1 MVVDTTIAGITV
13 GDAHPVRIMGAINLS
28 RESFYKGSVT
38 EQGNVVPAAEQMV
51 AEGADFIDVGARSTW
66 PLADKIT
73 KEEERK
79 RLIPALEQL
88 TGNLDVPISVD
99 TQCADLARDA
109 LEMGARI
116 INDVSGL
123 TADPGMAEVVHEYGC
138 PVVVMASDTVP
149 GDVIGMDAVM
159 QSLDRIIKKAE
170 DTGIAPEQIII
181 DPAIGK
187 WVPEKVPMYDF
198 ETIDQLERLKVFG
211 KPVLAAIS
219 RKSLI
224 GEVLDKPPADRLMGS
239 IAATAI
245 AVYKGAH
252 IIRTHDVA
260 GTVDA
265 IRVAEAIKGRNITAG
280 KPDHSIEALDNHS
293 IEALDNYSVEVLDNH
308 SVEALDNHSVEVL
321 DNYSVEVLD
330 ITSAKDAPGY
340 FNRIGATGTGGR
352 VMKDKTVYRVLK
364 INNVTTTEA
373 LIIKQEALS
382 RGCDAA
388 LPRDAVSHETDCVD
402 LILMGTELQ
411 LKRLAAK
418 LECQARDLPV
428 IAGLVQTALQRF
440 NDTIYRYG

>member
-38 EQGNVVPAAEQMV
+38 EQGNVVPVAEQMV

-88 TGNLDVPISVD
+88 TGNVDVPISVD

-138 PVVVMASDTVP
+138 PVVVMASDRVP

-187 WVPEKVPMYDF
+187 WVPEKVPIYDF

-280 KPDHSIEALDNHS
+280 KPDYSIEALDNHS
-293 IEALDNYSVEVLDNH
+293 AKAMDNYSI
-308 SVEALDNHSVEVL
+308 
-321 DNYSVEVLD
+321 EVLD

-352 VMKDKTVYRVLK
+352 VMKDKTVHRVLK

-428 IAGLVQTALQRF
+428 IAGLVRTALQRF

>member
-13 GDAHPVRIMGAINLS
+13 GDVHPVRIMGAINLS

-38 EQGNVVPAAEQMV
+38 EQENVVPAAEQMV

-99 TQCADLARDA
+99 TQCADLASEA

-116 INDVSGL
+116 INDVSGM

-138 PVVVMASDTVP
+138 PVVVMASDRVP

-187 WVPEKVPMYDF
+187 WVPEKVPIYDF

-280 KPDHSIEALDNHS
+280 KPDHSIEALDNNS
-293 IEALDNYSVEVLDNH
+293 AKAMDNYSI
-308 SVEALDNHSVEVL
+308 
-321 DNYSVEVLD
+321 EVLD

-352 VMKDKTVYRVLK
+352 VMKDKTVHRVLK

-428 IAGLVQTALQRF
+428 IAGLVRTALQRF
-440 NDTIYRYG
+440 KDTTYRYG

>member
-38 EQGNVVPAAEQMV
+38 EQGNVVPVAEQMV

-88 TGNLDVPISVD
+88 TGNVDVPISVD

-138 PVVVMASDTVP
+138 PVVVMASDRVP

-187 WVPEKVPMYDF
+187 WVPEKVPIYDF

-280 KPDHSIEALDNHS
+280 KPDYSIEALDNHS
-293 IEALDNYSVEVLDNH
+293 AKAMDNYSI
-308 SVEALDNHSVEVL
+308 
-321 DNYSVEVLD
+321 EVLD

-352 VMKDKTVYRVLK
+352 VMKDKTVHRVLK

-388 LPRDAVSHETDCVD
+388 LPRDAVSHETDSVD

-428 IAGLVQTALQRF
+428 IAGLVRTALQRF
-440 NDTIYRYG
+440 NDTTYRYG

>member
-1 MVVDTTIAGITV
+1 MVVNTTIAGITV

-38 EQGNVVPAAEQMV
+38 EPGNVIPAAEQMV
-51 AEGADFIDVGARSTW
+51 SEGADFIDVGARSTW

-88 TGNLDVPISVD
+88 TGNVDVPISVD

-109 LEMGARI
+109 LEMGVRI

-123 TADPGMAEVVHEYGC
+123 TADPGMVEVVHEYGC
-138 PVVVMASDTVP
+138 PVVVMASDKVP

-159 QSLDRIIKKAE
+159 HSLDRMIKKAE
-170 DTGIAPEQIII
+170 NAGIAPEQIII

-187 WVPEKVPMYDF
+187 WVPEKVPIYDF
-198 ETIDQLERLKVFG
+198 ETIDQMERLKVFG

-219 RKSLI
+219 RKSFI
-224 GEVLDKPPADRLMGS
+224 DEVLDKPPADRLIGS

-245 AVYKGAH
+245 TVYKGAH

-260 GTVDA
+260 DTGDA
-265 IRVAEAIKGRNITAG
+265 IRVAEAIKGRNIIAR
-280 KPDHSIEALDNHS
+280 KPDHSIEVLDDHS
-293 IEALDNYSVEVLDNH
+293 I
-308 SVEALDNHSVEVL
+308 
-321 DNYSVEVLD
+321 EVLD
-330 ITSAKDAPGY
+330 IISATDAQGY
-340 FNRIGATGTGGR
+340 FNRIGTTGTGGR
-352 VMKDKTVYRVLK
+352 VMMDKTVYRVLK

-388 LPRDAVSHETDCVD
+388 LPRDAVSHETDSVD

-411 LKRLAAK
+411 LKRLSAK

-440 NDTIYRYG
+440 KDTIYRYG

>member
-38 EQGNVVPAAEQMV
+38 EQGNVVPVAEQMV

-88 TGNLDVPISVD
+88 TGNVDVPISVD

-138 PVVVMASDTVP
+138 PVVVMASDRVP

-187 WVPEKVPMYDF
+187 WVPEKVPIYDF

-293 IEALDNYSVEVLDNH
+293 AK
-308 SVEALDNHSVEVL
+308 AM

-428 IAGLVQTALQRF
+428 IAGLVRTALQRF

>member
-38 EQGNVVPAAEQMV
+38 EPGNVVQAAEQMV
-51 AEGADFIDVGARSTW
+51 AEGAVFIDVGARSTW
-66 PLADKIT
+66 PPADKIT
-73 KEEERK
+73 PEEERR
-79 RLIPALEQL
+79 RLIPALKQL
-88 TGNLDVPISVD
+88 IGNVDVPISVD
-99 TQCADLARDA
+99 TQCAGLAREA
-109 LEMGARI
+109 LEMGAHI

-123 TADPGMAEVVHEYGC
+123 GADPGMADVVHEYGC
-138 PVVVMASDTVP
+138 PVVVMASGRVP

-159 QSLDRIIKKAE
+159 DSLDRIIRNAE

-198 ETIDQLERLKVFG
+198 ETIDQMERLKVFG

-219 RKSLI
+219 RKSFI
-224 GEVLDKPPADRLMGS
+224 GEVLDKQPADRLMGS

-260 GTVDA
+260 DTDDA

-280 KPDHSIEALDNHS
+280 KPDYS
-293 IEALDNYSVEVLDNH
+293 IEALDNYSI
-308 SVEALDNHSVEVL
+308 EAP

-330 ITSAKDAPGY
+330 ITSAEDAPGY
-340 FNRIGATGTGGR
+340 FNRICTTGTGGR

-388 LPRDAVSHETDCVD
+388 LPSDAVSHETDSVD

-440 NDTIYRYG
+440 KDTTYRYG

>member
-38 EQGNVVPAAEQMV
+38 EPGNVVPAAEQMV

-88 TGNLDVPISVD
+88 TGNVDVPISVD
-99 TQCADLARDA
+99 TQCADLASDA

-138 PVVVMASDTVP
+138 PVVVMASDRVP

-187 WVPEKVPMYDF
+187 WVPEKVPIYDF

-280 KPDHSIEALDNHS
+280 KPDHSIEAM
-293 IEALDNYSVEVLDNH
+293 DNH
-308 SVEALDNHSVEVL
+308 SVEAM
-321 DNYSVEVLD
+321 DNYSIEVLD

-352 VMKDKTVYRVLK
+352 VMKDKTVHRVLK

-428 IAGLVQTALQRF
+428 IAGLVRTALQRF

>member
-13 GDAHPVRIMGAINLS
+13 GDAHPVRIMGVINLS
-28 RESFYKGSVT
+28 GESFYKGSVT
-38 EQGNVVPAAEQMV
+38 KTGNVVPAAEQMV

-88 TGNLDVPISVD
+88 IGTVDVPISVD
-99 TQCADLARDA
+99 TQYAGLAREA
-109 LEMGARI
+109 LEMGAHI

-123 TADPGMAEVVHEYGC
+123 SSDPGMAEVVHEYGC
-138 PVVVMASDTVP
+138 PVVVMASDRVP

-159 QSLDRIIKKAE
+159 DSLDKIIKKAE
-170 DTGIAPEQIII
+170 DTGIATEKIII

-187 WVPEKVPMYDF
+187 WVPEKVPIYDF

-219 RKSLI
+219 RKSFI
-224 GEVLDKPPADRLMGS
+224 GEVVNKPSADRLMGS

-260 GTVDA
+260 DTDDA

-280 KPDHSIEALDNHS
+280 KSDCSI
-293 IEALDNYSVEVLDNH
+293 
-308 SVEALDNHSVEVL
+308 
-321 DNYSVEVLD
+321 EVLD

-340 FNRIGATGTGGR
+340 FNRIGTTGMGGR
-352 VMKDKTVYRVLK
+352 VMKDKTVCRVLK
-364 INNVTTTEA
+364 INNVTTTQS
-373 LIIKQEALS
+373 LVIKQEALS
-382 RGCDAA
+382 IGCDAA
-388 LPRDAVSHETDCVD
+388 LPRDAVSHETDSVE

-428 IAGLVQTALQRF
+428 MAGLVRSALQRF
-440 NDTIYRYG
+440 KDTTYRYG

>member
-1 MVVDTTIAGITV
+1 MAVDTTIAGIGV
-13 GDAHPVRIMGAINLS
+13 GDAHPVRIMGVINLS
-28 RESFYKGSVT
+28 GESFYKGSVT
-38 EQGNVVPAAEQMV
+38 EPGNVVQTAEQMV

-73 KEEERK
+73 KEEERR
-79 RLIPALEQL
+79 RLIPALKQL
-88 TGNLDVPISVD
+88 TGTVEVPISVD
-99 TQCADLARDA
+99 TQYADLARDA
-109 LEMGARI
+109 LETGAQI

-123 TADPGMAEVVHEYGC
+123 SADPGMAEVVNEYGC
-138 PVVVMASDTVP
+138 PVVVMASDRVP

-159 QSLDRIIKKAE
+159 HSLDRIIKKAE

-187 WVPEKVPMYDF
+187 WLPEKVPMYDF

-219 RKSLI
+219 RKSFT
-224 GEVLDKPPADRLMGS
+224 GEVLDKPAADRLIGS

-260 GTVDA
+260 DTCDA
-265 IRVAEAIKGRNITAG
+265 TRVAKAIKGRHITAG
-280 KPDHSIEALDNHS
+280 KSD
-293 IEALDNYSVEVLDNH
+293 YSVETKH
-308 SVEALDNHSVEVL
+308 
-321 DNYSVEVLD
+321 NYSIEVLD
-330 ITSAKDAPGY
+330 ITSAEDAPGY
-340 FNRIGATGTGGR
+340 FKGIGTTGTGSM
-352 VMKDKTVYRVLK
+352 VMKDKTVHRVLR
-364 INNVTTTEA
+364 INNVTTAEA

-388 LPRDAVSHETDCVD
+388 LPRDAVSHETDSLD

-428 IAGLVQTALQRF
+428 IAGLVLTVLQRF
-440 NDTIYRYG
+440 KDTTYRYG

>member
-38 EQGNVVPAAEQMV
+38 EQENVVPAAEQMV

-88 TGNLDVPISVD
+88 TGNVDVPISVD

-138 PVVVMASDTVP
+138 PVVVMASDRVP

-187 WVPEKVPMYDF
+187 WVPEKVPIYDF
-198 ETIDQLERLKVFG
+198 ETIDQLERLKIFG

-293 IEALDNYSVEVLDNH
+293 IEAM
-308 SVEALDNHSVEVL
+308 

-352 VMKDKTVYRVLK
+352 VMKDKTVHRVLK

-388 LPRDAVSHETDCVD
+388 LPRDAVSHETDSVD

-428 IAGLVQTALQRF
+428 IAGLVRTALQRF

>member
-13 GDAHPVRIMGAINLS
+13 GDAHPVRIMGVINLS
-28 RESFYKGSVT
+28 GESFYKGSVT
-38 EQGNVVPAAEQMV
+38 EQVNVVPAAEQMV

-79 RLIPALEQL
+79 RLIPALEML
-88 TGNLDVPISVD
+88 IGNVDVPLSVD
-99 TQCADLARDA
+99 TQCADLAREA
-109 LEMGARI
+109 LEMGAHI

-123 TADPGMAEVVHEYGC
+123 SADPGMAEVVHEYGC
-138 PVVVMASDTVP
+138 PVVVMASDRVP
-149 GDVIGMDAVM
+149 GDLIGMDAVM
-159 QSLDRIIKKAE
+159 GSLDRIIKKAE
-170 DTGIAPEQIII
+170 DTGIATEKIII

-219 RKSLI
+219 RKSFI
-224 GEVLDKPPADRLMGS
+224 DEVLDKPSAERLMGS

-260 GTVDA
+260 DTGDA

-280 KPDHSIEALDNHS
+280 KPDYSIGAP
-293 IEALDNYSVEVLDNH
+293 DNYSI
-308 SVEALDNHSVEVL
+308 
-321 DNYSVEVLD
+321 EVLD
-330 ITSAKDAPGY
+330 ITSAEDAPGY
-340 FNRIGATGTGGR
+340 FNRIGTTGTGGR
-352 VMKDKTVYRVLK
+352 VMKYKTVYRVLK
-364 INNVTTTEA
+364 INNVTTMQS

-382 RGCDAA
+382 CGCDAA
-388 LPRDAVSHETDCVD
+388 LPGDAVSNETDSLD

-428 IAGLVQTALQRF
+428 IAGLVQSALQQF
-440 NDTIYRYG
+440 KDTTYRYG

>member
-38 EQGNVVPAAEQMV
+38 EQGNVVPVAEQMV

-88 TGNLDVPISVD
+88 TGNVDVPISVD
-99 TQCADLARDA
+99 TQCADLAREA

-138 PVVVMASDTVP
+138 PVVVMASDRVP

-187 WVPEKVPMYDF
+187 WVPEKVPIYDF

-280 KPDHSIEALDNHS
+280 KPDHSIEALDNHF
-293 IEALDNYSVEVLDNH
+293 AKAMDNYSI
-308 SVEALDNHSVEVL
+308 
-321 DNYSVEVLD
+321 EVLD

-428 IAGLVQTALQRF
+428 IAGLVRTALQRF

>member
-28 RESFYKGSVT
+28 RESFYKGSVI

-73 KEEERK
+73 KEEERR

-99 TQCADLARDA
+99 TQCAGLARDA
-109 LEMGARI
+109 LEMGAHI

-123 TADPGMAEVVHEYGC
+123 TADPGMTEVVHEYGC
-138 PVVVMASDTVP
+138 PVVIMASDRVP
-149 GDVIGMDAVM
+149 GDLLGMDAVM
-159 QSLDRIIKKAE
+159 HSLDKIIKKAE
-170 DTGIAPEQIII
+170 DTGIASEKIII

-187 WVPEKVPMYDF
+187 WVPEKVPIYDF
-198 ETIDQLERLKVFG
+198 ETIDQMERLKVFG

-219 RKSLI
+219 RKSFI
-224 GEVLDKPPADRLMGS
+224 GEVLDKPSADRLIGS
-239 IAATAI
+239 ISATTI

-260 GTVDA
+260 DTGDA
-265 IRVAEAIKGRNITAG
+265 IRVAEAIKGRSITAG
-280 KPDHSIEALDNHS
+280 KPDYS
-293 IEALDNYSVEVLDNH
+293 IEALDNYSI
-308 SVEALDNHSVEVL
+308 
-321 DNYSVEVLD
+321 EVLD
-330 ITSAKDAPGY
+330 ITSANDAPGY
-340 FNRIGATGTGGR
+340 FKRIGTTDTGGR

-364 INNVTTTEA
+364 INNITTTEA

-388 LPRDAVSHETDCVD
+388 LPRDAVSHETDSID

-428 IAGLVQTALQRF
+428 IAGLIQTVLQRF
-440 NDTIYRYG
+440 NDTTYRYG

>member
-38 EQGNVVPAAEQMV
+38 EPGNVVPVAEQMV

-73 KEEERK
+73 TEEERR

-99 TQCADLARDA
+99 TQCAGLARDA
-109 LEMGARI
+109 LEMGAHI

-123 TADPGMAEVVHEYGC
+123 SADPGMANVVHEYDC
-138 PVVVMASDTVP
+138 PVVIMASDRVP

-159 QSLDRIIKKAE
+159 HSLDRMIKKAE
-170 DTGIAPEQIII
+170 NAGIAPEQIII

-187 WVPEKVPMYDF
+187 WVPEKVPIYDF

-219 RKSLI
+219 RKSFI

-260 GTVDA
+260 GTGDA
-265 IRVAEAIKGRNITAG
+265 IQVAEAIKGRNITAG
-280 KPDHSIEALDNHS
+280 KPG
-293 IEALDNYSVEVLDNH
+293 H
-308 SVEALDNHSVEVL
+308 SVEALDNYSMEVL
-321 DNYSVEVLD
+321 DNNSAKAMDNYSVEVLD
-330 ITSAKDAPGY
+330 ITSAEDAPGY
-340 FNRIGATGTGGR
+340 FNRIGTTGAGGR
-352 VMKDKTVYRVLK
+352 VMKDKTVHRVLK

-388 LPRDAVSHETDCVD
+388 LPRDAVSHETDSVD

-411 LKRLAAK
+411 LKRVAAK

-428 IAGLVQTALQRF
+428 IAGLLETVLQRF
-440 NDTIYRYG
+440 KDTTYRYG

>member
-38 EQGNVVPAAEQMV
+38 EQGNVVPVAEQMV

-73 KEEERK
+73 KEEERR

-88 TGNLDVPISVD
+88 TGNVDVPISVD
-99 TQCADLARDA
+99 TQCADLASDA

-138 PVVVMASDTVP
+138 PVVVMASDRVP

-187 WVPEKVPMYDF
+187 WVPEKVPIYDF

-280 KPDHSIEALDNHS
+280 KPDYSIEALDNHS
-293 IEALDNYSVEVLDNH
+293 
-308 SVEALDNHSVEVL
+308 VEAM

-352 VMKDKTVYRVLK
+352 VMKDKTVHRVLK

-388 LPRDAVSHETDCVD
+388 LPRDAVSHETDSVD

-428 IAGLVQTALQRF
+428 IAGLVRTALQRF

>member
-1 MVVDTTIAGITV
+1 MVVDTAIAGITV
-13 GDAHPVRIMGAINLS
+13 GDAHPVRIMGVINLS
-28 RESFYKGSVT
+28 GESFYKGSVT
-38 EQGNVVPAAEQMV
+38 EPGNVVPAAEQMV

-66 PLADKIT
+66 PMADKIT
-73 KEEERK
+73 KEEERR
-79 RLIPALEQL
+79 RLIPALKQL
-88 TGNLDVPISVD
+88 IGNVDVPISVD

-123 TADPGMAEVVHEYGC
+123 GADPGMAEVVHEYGC
-138 PVVVMASDTVP
+138 PVVVMASERVP

-159 QSLDRIIKKAE
+159 DSLDRIIRNAE
-170 DTGIAPEQIII
+170 DTGIAPDQIII

-198 ETIDQLERLKVFG
+198 ETIDQMERLKVFG

-219 RKSLI
+219 RKSFI
-224 GEVLDKPPADRLMGS
+224 GEVLDKLPADRLMGS

-260 GTVDA
+260 DTGDA

-280 KPDHSIEALDNHS
+280 KSDHSIEALHNCS
-293 IEALDNYSVEVLDNH
+293 I
-308 SVEALDNHSVEVL
+308 
-321 DNYSVEVLD
+321 EVLD
-330 ITSAKDAPGY
+330 ITSAEDAPGY
-340 FNRIGATGTGGR
+340 FNRIGATGTGSR
-352 VMKDKTVYRVLK
+352 VMKDKTIYRVLK

-388 LPRDAVSHETDCVD
+388 LPRDAVSHETDSVD

-428 IAGLVQTALQRF
+428 IAELVRTALQRF
-440 NDTIYRYG
+440 KDTTYRYG

>member
-28 RESFYKGSVT
+28 SESFYKGSVT
-38 EQGNVVPAAEQMV
+38 EPENVVVAAEQMV

-73 KEEERK
+73 TEEERK

-88 TGNLDVPISVD
+88 TGNVDVPISVD

-123 TADPGMAEVVHEYGC
+123 SADPGMAEVVYKYGC
-138 PVVVMASDTVP
+138 PVVVMASEKVP
-149 GDVIGMDAVM
+149 GDVVGMDGVM
-159 QSLDRIIKKAE
+159 RSLDRMIKKAE
-170 DTGIAPEQIII
+170 DVGIAPEQIII

-187 WVPEKVPMYDF
+187 WVPEKVPIYDF

-219 RKSLI
+219 RKSFI

-260 GTVDA
+260 DTGDA

-280 KPDHSIEALDNHS
+280 KSGQ
-293 IEALDNYSVEVLDNH
+293 SVET
-308 SVEALDNHSVEVL
+308 L

-352 VMKDKTVYRVLK
+352 VMKDKTVHRVLK

-388 LPRDAVSHETDCVD
+388 LPRDAVSHETDSVD

-411 LKRLAAK
+411 LKHLAAK

-440 NDTIYRYG
+440 RDTTYRYG

>member
-38 EQGNVVPAAEQMV
+38 EQGNVVPVAEQMV

-88 TGNLDVPISVD
+88 TGNVDVPISVD

-138 PVVVMASDTVP
+138 PVVVMASDRVP

-187 WVPEKVPMYDF
+187 WVPEKVPIYDF

-280 KPDHSIEALDNHS
+280 KPDHSIEALDNHF
-293 IEALDNYSVEVLDNH
+293 AK
-308 SVEALDNHSVEVL
+308 AM

-428 IAGLVQTALQRF
+428 IAGLVRTALQRF

>member
-13 GDAHPVRIMGAINLS
+13 GDVHPVRIMGAINLS

-38 EQGNVVPAAEQMV
+38 EQENVVPAAEQMV

-73 KEEERK
+73 KEEERR

-138 PVVVMASDTVP
+138 PVVVMASDRVP

-187 WVPEKVPMYDF
+187 WVPEKVPIYDF

-280 KPDHSIEALDNHS
+280 KPDYSIEALDNHS
-293 IEALDNYSVEVLDNH
+293 AKAMDNYSI
-308 SVEALDNHSVEVL
+308 
-321 DNYSVEVLD
+321 EVLD

-352 VMKDKTVYRVLK
+352 VMKDKTVHRVLK

-428 IAGLVQTALQRF
+428 IAGLVRTALQRF
-440 NDTIYRYG
+440 KDTTYRYG

>member
-38 EQGNVVPAAEQMV
+38 ELENVVPAAEQMV

-88 TGNLDVPISVD
+88 TANVDVPISVD

-109 LEMGARI
+109 LEMGVRI
-116 INDVSGL
+116 VNDVSGL
-123 TADPGMAEVVHEYGC
+123 TADPGMVEVVHEYGC
-138 PVVVMASDTVP
+138 PVVVMASDKVP

-159 QSLDRIIKKAE
+159 QSLDRMIKKAE
-170 DTGIAPEQIII
+170 NAGIAPEQIII

-187 WVPEKVPMYDF
+187 WVPEKVPIYDF
-198 ETIDQLERLKVFG
+198 ETIDQMERLKVFG

-219 RKSLI
+219 RKSFI
-224 GEVLDKPPADRLMGS
+224 DEVLDKPPADRLIGS

-245 AVYKGAH
+245 TVYKGAH

-260 GTVDA
+260 DTGDA
-265 IRVAEAIKGRNITAG
+265 IRVAEAIKGRNIIAR
-280 KPDHSIEALDNHS
+280 KPDHSIE
-293 IEALDNYSVEVLDNH
+293 
-308 SVEALDNHSVEVL
+308 
-321 DNYSVEVLD
+321 VLD
-330 ITSAKDAPGY
+330 IISATDAQGY
-340 FNRIGATGTGGR
+340 FNRIGTTGTGGR
-352 VMKDKTVYRVLK
+352 VMMDKTVYRVLK
-364 INNVTTTEA
+364 ISNVTTTEA

-388 LPRDAVSHETDCVD
+388 LPRDAVSHETDSVD

-411 LKRLAAK
+411 LKRLSAK

-428 IAGLVQTALQRF
+428 IAGLIQTALQRF
-440 NDTIYRYG
+440 KDTIYRYG

>member
-13 GDAHPVRIMGAINLS
+13 GDVHPVRIMGAINLS

-38 EQGNVVPAAEQMV
+38 EQENVVPAAEQMV

-99 TQCADLARDA
+99 TQCADLAREA

-138 PVVVMASDTVP
+138 PVVVMASDRVP

-187 WVPEKVPMYDF
+187 WVPEKVPIYDF

-280 KPDHSIEALDNHS
+280 KPDYSIEGLDNHS
-293 IEALDNYSVEVLDNH
+293 AKAMDNYSI
-308 SVEALDNHSVEVL
+308 
-321 DNYSVEVLD
+321 EVLD

-352 VMKDKTVYRVLK
+352 VMKDKTVHRVLK

-428 IAGLVQTALQRF
+428 IAGLVRTALQRF
-440 NDTIYRYG
+440 KDTTYRYG

>member
-13 GDAHPVRIMGAINLS
+13 GDAHPVRIMGVINLS
-28 RESFYKGSVT
+28 GESFYKGSVT
-38 EQGNVVPAAEQMV
+38 EQENVVQAAEQMV

-88 TGNLDVPISVD
+88 TGNVDVPISVD

-138 PVVVMASDTVP
+138 PVVVMASDRVP

-187 WVPEKVPMYDF
+187 WVPEKVPIYDF

-260 GTVDA
+260 GTGDA
-265 IRVAEAIKGRNITAG
+265 IRVAEAIKGRNIIAG
-280 KPDHSIEALDNHS
+280 KSDYSIEAMDL
-293 IEALDNYSVEVLDNH
+293 
-308 SVEALDNHSVEVL
+308 
-321 DNYSVEVLD
+321 
-330 ITSAKDAPGY
+330 TSTEDAPGY
-340 FNRIGATGTGGR
+340 FNRIGTTGTGGS
-352 VMKDKTVYRVLK
+352 VMKDKAVYRVLK
-364 INNVTTTEA
+364 INNVTITEA
-373 LIIKQEALS
+373 LVIKQETLS
-382 RGCDAA
+382 CGCDAA
-388 LPRDAVSHETDCVD
+388 LPGDAISHETNSVD

-411 LKRLAAK
+411 LKRLVTK

-428 IAGLVQTALQRF
+428 IAGLVRTALERF
-440 NDTIYRYG
+440 KDTTYRYG

>member
-13 GDAHPVRIMGAINLS
+13 GDVHPVRIMGAINLS

-38 EQGNVVPAAEQMV
+38 EQENVVPAAEQMV

-73 KEEERK
+73 KEEERR

-99 TQCADLARDA
+99 TQCADLASEA

-116 INDVSGL
+116 INDVSGM

-138 PVVVMASDTVP
+138 PVVVMASDRVP

-187 WVPEKVPMYDF
+187 WVPEKVPIYDF

-280 KPDHSIEALDNHS
+280 KPDHSIEALDNNS
-293 IEALDNYSVEVLDNH
+293 AKAMDNYSI
-308 SVEALDNHSVEVL
+308 
-321 DNYSVEVLD
+321 EVLD

-352 VMKDKTVYRVLK
+352 VMKDKTVHRVLK

-428 IAGLVQTALQRF
+428 IAGLVRTALQRF
-440 NDTIYRYG
+440 KDTTYRYG

>member
-38 EQGNVVPAAEQMV
+38 EQGNVVPVAEQMV

-99 TQCADLARDA
+99 TQCADLASDA

-138 PVVVMASDTVP
+138 PVVVMASDRVP

-187 WVPEKVPMYDF
+187 WVPEKVPIYDF

-280 KPDHSIEALDNHS
+280 KPDHSIEALDNHF
-293 IEALDNYSVEVLDNH
+293 
-308 SVEALDNHSVEVL
+308 VEAM

-428 IAGLVQTALQRF
+428 IAGLVRTALQRF

>member
-13 GDAHPVRIMGAINLS
+13 GDAHPVRIMGVINLS
-28 RESFYKGSVT
+28 GESFYKGSVT
-38 EQGNVVPAAEQMV
+38 KTGNVVPAAEQMV

-73 KEEERK
+73 KEEERR

-88 TGNLDVPISVD
+88 IGNVDVPISVD
-99 TQCADLARDA
+99 TQYADLARKA
-109 LEMGARI
+109 LEMGAHI

-123 TADPGMAEVVHEYGC
+123 SADPGMAEVVNEYGC
-138 PVVVMASDTVP
+138 PVVVMASDRVP
-149 GDVIGMDAVM
+149 GDMISMDAVM
-159 QSLDRIIKKAE
+159 DSLGRIIKKAE
-170 DTGIAPEQIII
+170 DIGIAPGKIII

-187 WVPEKVPMYDF
+187 WVPEKVPIYDL
-198 ETIDQLERLKVFG
+198 ETIDQMERLKVFG

-219 RKSLI
+219 RKSFI
-224 GEVLDKPPADRLMGS
+224 GEVVDKPPADRLMGS

-260 GTVDA
+260 DTVDA

-280 KPDHSIEALDNHS
+280 KSDYSI
-293 IEALDNYSVEVLDNH
+293 
-308 SVEALDNHSVEVL
+308 
-321 DNYSVEVLD
+321 EVLD

-340 FNRIGATGTGGR
+340 FNRIGTTGTGGR

-364 INNVTTTEA
+364 INNVTTMQS
-373 LIIKQEALS
+373 LVIKQEALS

-388 LPRDAVSHETDCVD
+388 LPRDAVSHETDSVE

-428 IAGLVQTALQRF
+428 IAGLVRSALQRF
-440 NDTIYRYG
+440 KDTTYRYG

>member
-13 GDAHPVRIMGAINLS
+13 GDAHPVRIMGVINLS
-28 RESFYKGSVT
+28 GESFYKGSVT
-38 EQGNVVPAAEQMV
+38 EPGNVVPAAEQMV

-73 KEEERK
+73 KEEERR

-88 TGNLDVPISVD
+88 IGNVDVPISVD
-99 TQCADLARDA
+99 TQYADLARKA
-109 LEMGARI
+109 LEMGAHI

-123 TADPGMAEVVHEYGC
+123 SADPGMAEVVNEYGC
-138 PVVVMASDTVP
+138 PVVVMASDRVP
-149 GDVIGMDAVM
+149 GDMISMDAVM
-159 QSLDRIIKKAE
+159 DSLGRIIKKAE
-170 DTGIAPEQIII
+170 DIGIAPGKIII

-187 WVPEKVPMYDF
+187 WVPEKVPIYDL
-198 ETIDQLERLKVFG
+198 ETIDQMERLKVFG

-219 RKSLI
+219 RKSFI

-260 GTVDA
+260 DTVDA

-280 KPDHSIEALDNHS
+280 KSDYSI
-293 IEALDNYSVEVLDNH
+293 
-308 SVEALDNHSVEVL
+308 
-321 DNYSVEVLD
+321 EVLD

-340 FNRIGATGTGGR
+340 FNRIGTTGTGGR

-364 INNVTTTEA
+364 INNVTTMQS
-373 LIIKQEALS
+373 LVIKQEALS

-388 LPRDAVSHETDCVD
+388 LPRDAVSHETDSVE

-428 IAGLVQTALQRF
+428 IAGLVRSALQRF
-440 NDTIYRYG
+440 KDTTYRYG

>member
-38 EQGNVVPAAEQMV
+38 EPGNVVPAAEQMV

-88 TGNLDVPISVD
+88 TGNVDVPISVD
-99 TQCADLARDA
+99 TQCADLASDA

-138 PVVVMASDTVP
+138 PVVVMASDRVP

-187 WVPEKVPMYDF
+187 WVPEKVPIYDF

-280 KPDHSIEALDNHS
+280 KPDHSIEAM
-293 IEALDNYSVEVLDNH
+293 DNH
-308 SVEALDNHSVEVL
+308 SVEAM
-321 DNYSVEVLD
+321 DNYSIEVLD

-352 VMKDKTVYRVLK
+352 VMKDKTVHRVLK
-364 INNVTTTEA
+364 INNVTTAEA

-388 LPRDAVSHETDCVD
+388 LPRDAVSHETDSVD
-402 LILMGTELQ
+402 LILVGTELQ